1 MSHKKIDLIYQ
12 EIANKF
18 VEIIPVEWNKILLFS
33 EVEQDANSIHYVFY
47 ESEQNTLKTSD
58 SLTDEFGISRKE
70 RIMYSVELSRL
81 IEKLNKAF
89 TEEGLEKWN
98 LITFILEN
106 TGKFKIDFEYVNLE
120 ESDVITRREAWE
132 KKYL

>member
-1 MSHKKIDLIYQ
+1 MSHAKIELIYQ

-18 VEIIPVEWNKILLFS
+18 VKIIPVEWNKILLFS
-33 EVEQDANSIHYVFY
+33 EVEEDANSIYYVFY
-47 ESEQNTLKTSD
+47 ESENNILKTSD
-58 SLTDEFGISRKE
+58 SLTDEFGVGIKE

-81 IEKLNKAF
+81 VEKLNKAF
-89 TEEGLEKWN
+89 IEEGLEKWN

-106 TGKFKIDFEYVNLE
+106 TGKFKIYFEYVNLE
-120 ESDVITRREAWE
+120 ESDVTTRREAWE

>member
-1 MSHKKIDLIYQ
+1 MIYTKIDLIYK

-18 VEIIPVEWNKILLFS
+18 VEIIPIEWNKILLFS
-33 EVEQDANSIHYVFY
+33 EVEQDANSIYYVFY

-58 SLTDEFGISRKE
+58 SLTNEFGISRKQ

-89 TEEGLEKWN
+89 AEEGLEKWN
-98 LITFILEN
+98 LITFILEK
-106 TGKFKIDFEYVNLE
+106 TGKFKVDFEYMNLE

>member
-1 MSHKKIDLIYQ
+1 MSHAKIESIYQ
-12 EIANKF
+12 NLANKF
-18 VEIIPVEWNKILLFS
+18 VEIIPVEWTKILLFS
-33 EVEQDANSIHYVFY
+33 EVEEDANSIHYVFY
-47 ESEQNTLKTSD
+47 QREGNVLKTSD

-81 IEKLNKAF
+81 VEKLNKAF
-89 TEEGLEKWN
+89 LDEGLEKWN
-98 LITFILEN
+98 LMTFILEN

>member
-1 MSHKKIDLIYQ
+1 MSHTKFDLIYQ

-18 VEIIPVEWNKILLFS
+18 VDIIPAEWNKVLLFS
-33 EVEQDANSIHYVFY
+33 EVEDDAISIHYVFY
-47 ESEQNTLKTSD
+47 ESDQNTLKTSD

-89 TEEGLEKWN
+89 AEEGLEKWN
-98 LITFILEN
+98 IITFILEN
-106 TGKFKIDFEYVNLE
+106 TGKFKVDFEYLNLE